1 MAAASIA
8 SEAGVADVH
17 MLDDAGDPVPTDSL
31 LLEVARRP
39 LSLVIGEQQLPVSAC
54 KGTVGHASA
63 DEHRVHL
70 QVLMR
75 KANYMRV
82 RKILESDT
90 RRQIKFSVRPK
101 QRRGGDPPSWGF
113 VALTCSHLL
122 SHNRSSWT
130 FARPTASPL
139 KRRPSCAASCMMW
152 ASFSTFPMYTLQRAA
167 PSLGVCLLVGATI
180 TRTDL
185 LLLLLFFCFLQSKL
199 VDIKETV
206 FLKPEE
212 VTDSVFAEFGLT
224 SPTQLFVSEQ
234 VTVSLRLV
242 SVHNKLTC
250 HCVALA
256 HTQPLHTL
264 PVPQEASA
272 AGGHVTGAGNTAV
285 PQDVTR

>member
-101 QRRGGDPPSWGF
+101 QRRGDHSPSWGF
-113 VALTCSHLL
+113 VALTRSHLL

-139 KRRPSCAASCMMW
+139 KRRLSCAASCMMW

-167 PSLGVCLLVGATI
+167 LSLGFICLLVLQSPGLTSCCCCSSAS
-180 TRTDL
+180 
-185 LLLLLFFCFLQSKL
+185 FFQSKL

-234 VTVSLRLV
+234 VTVSLWWL

-250 HCVALA
+250 HCAALA
-256 HTQPLHTL
+256 HTQPLYTL
-264 PVPQEASA
+264 PVPQEASS

>member
-101 QRRGGDPPSWGF
+101 QRRGGDPQAG
-113 VALTCSHLL
+113 
-122 SHNRSSWT
+122 
-130 FARPTASPL
+130 
-139 KRRPSCAASCMMW
+139 
-152 ASFSTFPMYTLQRAA
+152 
-167 PSLGVCLLVGATI
+167 
-180 TRTDL
+180 
-185 LLLLLFFCFLQSKL
+185 
-199 VDIKETV
+199 
-206 FLKPEE
+206 
-212 VTDSVFAEFGLT
+212 
-224 SPTQLFVSEQ
+224 
-234 VTVSLRLV
+234 VSLR
-242 SVHNKLTC
+242 SHTC
-250 HCVALA
+250 ICFPTTGVL
-256 HTQPLHTL
+256 
-264 PVPQEASA
+264 
-272 AGGHVTGAGNTAV
+272 GHLQGQRRRCSRGDRAV
-285 PQDVTR
+285 PQAA